1 MRGAKRYVCARARRQ
16 PVWEGP
22 PRRTGVRGAAGG
34 IGVSPDSVAY
44 SYEYQYAM
52 RANQNPGGGSGSAD
66 RTQVTGSRGRDP
78 LAPNL
83 NVPTD
88 TGRISTKPWPVTSD
102 GCHGHCH
109 IDRRVGWVQPQQTR
123 CNSGIHG
130 ARRGGSKWRSAVSC
144 GQRLC
149 EVRLGYQDDLGL
161 RSGCNPPDLK
171 RPGRLPH
178 QRRVTPVGGPG
189 TRVRTCKAGIEANM
203 TVRMVMQRI
212 RWGGMEVAPG
222 LVPWRGKG
230 RSGTG
235 VFAWCLSDLWRV

>member
-1 MRGAKRYVCARARRQ
+1 
-16 PVWEGP
+16 
-22 PRRTGVRGAAGG
+22 
-34 IGVSPDSVAY
+34 
-44 SYEYQYAM
+44 M

-161 RSGCNPPDLK
+161 RSGCT
-171 RPGRLPH
+171 PGSRKARQAAASKTSHPSWGPRDPSQNVQGRH
-178 QRRVTPVGGPG
+178 RGKHDSQDGHAKNKVGGDG
-189 TRVRTCKAGIEANM
+189 GRTGAGAVE
-203 TVRMVMQRI
+203 RE
-212 RWGGMEVAPG
+212 GEVG
-222 LVPWRGKG
+222 NGCVCLVPE
-230 RSGTG
+230 
-235 VFAWCLSDLWRV
+235 